1 MDARLYSPSV
11 ERNRGPIVD
20 ALRHVLPLQGV
31 LLEVA
36 SGSGEHAL
44 AVARAFPALQ
54 VQPSEPESAAR
65 ASVDAWCAGL
75 PNVRP
80 ALALD
85 AAGAWP
91 DMQAD
96 AVLCINMVHISPWA
110 ATLGLLAGAA
120 RVLRPG
126 GVLVL
131 YGAFWRDGIPPG
143 EGNIAFD
150 ADLRARDPAWG
161 VRRLEDVAAAAA
173 GFGQPEVAPMPAD
186 NLLVSFK
193 RATGVG
199 GAGPAWDGAA
209 TNSGA

>member
-1 MDARLYSPSV
+1 MEDPRLYSPSV
-11 ERNRGPIVD
+11 ERNRAPILA
-20 ALRHVLPLQGV
+20 ALQGVLPPEGV

-36 SGSGEHAL
+36 SGSGQHAA
-44 AVARAFPALQ
+44 AVAEAFPALV
-54 VQPSEPESAAR
+54 VQPSDPDPAAR
-65 ASVDAWCAGL
+65 ASTDAWCAAL

-85 AAGAWP
+85 AAGPWDELA
-91 DMQAD
+91 DMRAD

-131 YGAFWRDGIPPG
+131 YGAFWQDGVAPG
-143 EGNIAFD
+143 EGNLLFD

-161 VRRLEDVAAAAA
+161 VRRLEDVAAAAR
-173 GFGQPEVAPMPAD
+173 GFRPPRVAAMPAS
-186 NLLVSFK
+186 NLLVAFH
-193 RATGVG
+193 RTL
-199 GAGPAWDGAA
+199 
-209 TNSGA
+209 